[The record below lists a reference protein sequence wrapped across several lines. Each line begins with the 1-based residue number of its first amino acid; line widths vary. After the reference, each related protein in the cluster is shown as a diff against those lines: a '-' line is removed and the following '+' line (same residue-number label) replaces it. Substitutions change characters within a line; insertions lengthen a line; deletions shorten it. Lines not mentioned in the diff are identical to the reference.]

1 MKSYNLLSEAIEA
14 TKRENVINI
23 IILRDMIIYECK
35 EVVKILKNDKIVYK
49 YKGLTLTLPR
59 DCSERAIL

>member
-14 TKRENVINI
+14 TKRENVINT

-35 EVVKILKNDKIVYK
+35 EAVKILKNDKIIYK
-49 YKGLTLTLPR
+49 YNALTLTLNR
-59 DCSERAIL
+59 DMSERATL